1 MHARRC
7 NNLSSLI
14 TKLTFITYFFL
25 LQIKPDGVQRGLVG
39 EIVSRFEKK
48 GYKLAGMK
56 TRMASKELLEEHY
69 NELTEKSFFP
79 KLRDYMLSGPV
90 S

>member
-7 NNLSSLI
+7 KLSSST
-14 TKLTFITYFFL
+14 TKLTFTVFFL
-25 LQIKPDGVQRGLVG
+25 LQQIKPDGVQRGLVG

-48 GYKLAGMK
+48 GYKLSGMK
-56 TRMASKELLEEHY
+56 TRMASKELLETHY
-69 NELTEKSFFP
+69 SELTEKPFFP